1 MVNIMAKNKTAPVTA
16 ENASVESVAAAVETA
31 IETTN
36 VVATVAVVVSKASLA
51 RSIWDAELAAQ
62 TASGVAMSRK
72 AIVDRFVAEAG
83 LTLKGARTYFQNFRE
98 KANMVVK
105 RSDAVV
111 TEVTTS
117 TPEATA

>member
-16 ENASVESVAAAVETA
+16 ENASVESVAVAVETA

-36 VVATVAVVVSKASLA
+36 VVATVAAVVSKASLA

-62 TASGVAMSRK
+62 TTSGVAMSRK
-72 AIVDRFVAEAG
+72 AVVDRFVAEAG